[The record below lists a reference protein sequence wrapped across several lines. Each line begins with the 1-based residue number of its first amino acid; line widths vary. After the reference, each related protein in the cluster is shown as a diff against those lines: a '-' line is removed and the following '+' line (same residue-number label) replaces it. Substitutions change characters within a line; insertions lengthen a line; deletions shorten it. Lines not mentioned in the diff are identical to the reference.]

1 MADKT
6 KVATLV
12 MLALLL
18 TSCATGQEL
27 RGSWTLT
34 IGRDGTCRTIEH
46 QAETDQ
52 LSTSTQ
58 WRGEGCSAEDAVE
71 QSVETVLDLG
81 VPNG

>member
-27 RGSWTLT
+27 RGTWTLT

-46 QAETDQ
+46 QAESDQ
-52 LSTSTQ
+52 LSTSTR
-58 WRGEGCSAEDAVE
+58 WRGEGCGAEDAVE